1 MSQERS
7 RRNVLAGAVKVDDV
21 RGLAV
26 FQKRE
31 PLYGSLATLA
41 MGDSQAVSL
50 AQTCHVGM
58 CLKSELVEANQLLT
72 LSGPLPRADNKV
84 GIIIDDFV
92 VLSTVKDGET
102 EPSRGA
108 NLSGKVEELYKEVG
122 LIPHPEKAFRDE
134 ERSTFW
140 GADFDGKRGLIRG
153 SLKRAIP
160 LAWILLRVAELGVCS
175 VELLQTLSGSLVSL
189 MLFRRRML
197 SLLDMFF
204 AATRGRNGN
213 DVVQLSKRLV
223 SEMLVCATLLPL
235 AVTNLRAEVS
245 GRITATDAS
254 DWGEAAEIPNVLAE
268 ELYRHTL
275 RKSVWTRL
283 LAPADAWMRSH
294 SLLPAAAELPD
305 PSQTFSANPLWS
317 VLARCLDCVLLY
329 KTQAKGRRH
338 INIGALRG
346 FLKAEKKLGLEKASA
361 RQLFGLDSQVCLG
374 CICKGRSASESLN
387 QELCRSLPTIL
398 FCDSYSECMYY
409 QSAENPADDPTRGVC
424 LRKKTMETPDWFL
437 ASCTGD
443 FSGLD
448 SWLEAQGICD
458 YQLTGLPPVSE
469 LTQRVFKSFPS
480 AEISS
485 GSEMGHTA
493 QNNDVQPVSEVQ
505 TGFEKGSNAPNGGV
519 YNKPACLSSS
529 AFQLRTDCATEVSNR
544 APGQLAFCS
553 GAGLG
558 EDWRFTGRRGVLSSA
573 NSKLV
578 QHLLRQFKKEQVV
591 FGADETW
598 PPCTAGFLD
607 LFSGEKGVA
616 KEFARETGCWV
627 LTFDIEH
634 DASEDLSNKVLQR

>member
-1 MSQERS
+1 MLEVR
-7 RRNVLAGAVKVDDV
+7 AG
-21 RGLAV
+21 RGKSAPH
-26 FQKRE
+26 
-31 PLYGSLATLA
+31 PLWS
-41 MGDSQAVSL
+41 SS
-50 AQTCHVGM
+50 
-58 CLKSELVEANQLLT
+58 KSC
-72 LSGPLPRADNKV
+72 
-84 GIIIDDFV
+84 IIDDFV

-140 GADFDGKRGLIRG
+140 GTDFDGKRGLIRG
-153 SLKRAIP
+153 SLNRAIS
-160 LAWILLRVAELGVCS
+160 LAWILLRVAKLGVCS
-175 VELLQTLSGSLVSL
+175 VEFLQTLSGSLVSL
-189 MLFRRRML
+189 MLFRRRVL

-254 DWGEAAEIPNVLAE
+254 DWGEAAVPAEIPNVLAE

-294 SLLPAAAELPD
+294 SIFPAAAELPD

-317 VLARCLDCVLLY
+317 VLARCLDYKLFY

-338 INIGALRG
+338 INIGELRG

-374 CICKGRSASESLN
+374 CICKGRSTSESLN
-387 QELCRSLPTIL
+387 KELCRSLPTIL
-398 FCDSYSECMYY
+398 FCDSYSECMHY
-409 QSAENPADDPTRGVC
+409 QSAENPADDPTQGVC
-424 LRKKTMETPDWFL
+424 LRKKTMETPDLFL
-437 ASCTGD
+437 AACTGD

-448 SWLEAQGICD
+448 TRLKAQGMGD

-469 LTQRVFKSFPS
+469 LTQRVFESFPS
-480 AEISS
+480 AVRWVAPHRTMMSS
-485 GSEMGHTA
+485 LF
-493 QNNDVQPVSEVQ
+493 QKFRPV
-505 TGFEKGSNAPNGGV
+505 
-519 YNKPACLSSS
+519 
-529 AFQLRTDCATEVSNR
+529 LR
-544 APGQLAFCS
+544 
-553 GAGLG
+553 
-558 EDWRFTGRRGVLSSA
+558 
-573 NSKLV
+573 
-578 QHLLRQFKKEQVV
+578 KEAMLPMVV
-591 FGADETW
+591 FT
-598 PPCTAGFLD
+598 T
-607 LFSGEKGVA
+607 SQHV
-616 KEFARETGCWV
+616 
-627 LTFDIEH
+627 
-634 DASEDLSNKVLQR
+634 

>member
-1 MSQERS
+1 MSLHQVYNDLRDFYYLFEVSQERS

-21 RGLAV
+21 RGFSCFSCGALAV

-50 AQTCHVGM
+50 AQACHVGM

-140 GADFDGKRGLIRG
+140 GADSDGKRGLIRG

-254 DWGEAAEIPNVLAE
+254 DWGEAAEIPNVLA
-268 ELYRHTL
+268 
-275 RKSVWTRL
+275 
-283 LAPADAWMRSH
+283 
-294 SLLPAAAELPD
+294 
-305 PSQTFSANPLWS
+305 
-317 VLARCLDCVLLY
+317 
-329 KTQAKGRRH
+329 
-338 INIGALRG
+338 
-346 FLKAEKKLGLEKASA
+346 
-361 RQLFGLDSQVCLG
+361 
-374 CICKGRSASESLN
+374 
-387 QELCRSLPTIL
+387 
-398 FCDSYSECMYY
+398 
-409 QSAENPADDPTRGVC
+409 
-424 LRKKTMETPDWFL
+424 
-437 ASCTGD
+437 
-443 FSGLD
+443 
-448 SWLEAQGICD
+448 
-458 YQLTGLPPVSE
+458 
-469 LTQRVFKSFPS
+469 
-480 AEISS
+480 
-485 GSEMGHTA
+485 
-493 QNNDVQPVSEVQ
+493 
-505 TGFEKGSNAPNGGV
+505 
-519 YNKPACLSSS
+519 
-529 AFQLRTDCATEVSNR
+529 
-544 APGQLAFCS
+544 
-553 GAGLG
+553 
-558 EDWRFTGRRGVLSSA
+558 
-573 NSKLV
+573 
-578 QHLLRQFKKEQVV
+578 
-591 FGADETW
+591 
-598 PPCTAGFLD
+598 
-607 LFSGEKGVA
+607 
-616 KEFARETGCWV
+616 
-627 LTFDIEH
+627 
-634 DASEDLSNKVLQR
+634 